1 LCPRREFSRCG
12 IFVFGAREYRIQL
25 EGGVQM
31 ARPEKEESVAEM
43 KERLQNCSVAIAS
56 QYQGITVEQ
65 VTQLRSKMRAQKV
78 HFKVYKNTLATRA
91 LKELNLE
98 EAAKYMDGPTIWA
111 FSKDPVAPAKIL
123 KEFSKDVD
131 KVKVN
136 GGILDGKPVDAA
148 MLEKLA
154 DLPSRE
160 QLLGQLVGVLAAPLQ
175 NFVGVMSAVPRNFV
189 GVLASLQRKKEE
201 GGAAA

>member
-1 LCPRREFSRCG
+1 
-12 IFVFGAREYRIQL
+12 
-25 EGGVQM
+25 M
-31 ARPEKEESVAEM
+31 ARPEKEEAVAEM
-43 KERLQNCSVAIAS
+43 VARLKDCSIAIAS

-65 VTQLRSKMRAQKV
+65 VTQLRSKMRAQKI

-91 LKELNLE
+91 LRELNLE

-111 FSKDPVAPAKIL
+111 FSKDAAAPAKIL

-131 KVKVN
+131 KVKIN
-136 GGILDGKPVDAA
+136 GGILDGKPVDAK
-148 MLEKLA
+148 MLEAIA

-189 GVLASLQRKKEE
+189 GVIDAIKRQKE

>member
-1 LCPRREFSRCG
+1 
-12 IFVFGAREYRIQL
+12 
-25 EGGVQM
+25 M
-31 ARPEKEESVAEM
+31 ARPEKEESVAQM
-43 KERLQNCSVAIAS
+43 KERLQECSIAIAS

-65 VTQLRSKMRAQKV
+65 VTRLRSQMRAQNI

-98 EAAKYMDGPTIWA
+98 AAAQFMDGPTIWA

-123 KEFSKDVD
+123 KEFAKEVD

-175 NFVGVMSAVPRNFV
+175 NFVGVMAAVPRNFV
-189 GVLASLQRKKEE
+189 NVVDAIKRQKE